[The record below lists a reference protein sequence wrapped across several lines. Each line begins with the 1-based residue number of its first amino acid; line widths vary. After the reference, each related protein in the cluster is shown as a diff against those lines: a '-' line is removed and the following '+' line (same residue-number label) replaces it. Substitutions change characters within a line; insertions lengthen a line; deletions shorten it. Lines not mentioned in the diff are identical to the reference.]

1 MLPNP
6 NSYRRIQAGA
16 LAPSGKNWGYDH
28 RDVAL
33 RIPRSAAHSRR
44 IEHRVA
50 GADANPYVV
59 LAGCFSG
66 YPLGASSQKGD
77 PGPPVARE
85 ADLSEDQTSLPT
97 RLDDAIQFFS
107 DSEVLRDYLGP
118 KFTRVYSA
126 IRRGESNDY
135 HSQIPRFGLPLVPAS
150 FIEKSTIDGFGATEN
165 ECIGL
170 TEHLG
175 DAGALLG

>member
-1 MLPNP
+1 MRWRP
-6 NSYRRIQAGA
+6 R
-16 LAPSGKNWGYDH
+16 GKNWGYDH

-59 LAGCFSG
+59 LAAVLAGIHWG
-66 YPLGASSQKGD
+66 LLQKGD

-118 KFTRVYSA
+118 KFTR
-126 IRRGESNDY
+126 
-135 HSQIPRFGLPLVPAS
+135 GL
-150 FIEKSTIDGFGATEN
+150 
-165 ECIGL
+165 
-170 TEHLG
+170 
-175 DAGALLG
+175 